1 MISRAARW
9 PHDTGYTMKAHILNV
24 GITKNYFNAVS
35 NQFLPMQSAA
45 CEPMDNILSNST
57 GPVNALVAFVPGSE
71 KDLIGMVTADWG
83 NGMDIDEVS
92 ESLQFGSRHT
102 DEGPL
107 CIHGV
112 GLNNFLLVATRNK
125 YPWFIATKK
134 PEEDSYHLVDGPFDT
149 KMKIVE
155 QQDIPLADIVMRD
168 AYKPLGAP
176 STIIYVEMDKSTA
189 STMLTQNGSCA
200 PSKVSSLNVLRRSIA
215 EHFGVKYRNYLKPD
229 DSGAAPARILIP
241 DYQMANGKTCDV
253 FVKPIFQR
261 YKAVTGTHHL
271 SVNYNGHD
279 IPVSV
284 EVGLL
289 NAAATQTRAVTGGYA
304 LKHYYQGNMSTQGV
318 DIQLGDRVIATAQLD
333 TIWDRARHPSFNLF
347 TGTIAIDISDLPR
360 GFLNTLANKSNI
372 DLSDEGWRAIFD
384 AVKDAVPV
392 VEDKTCPLEE
402 YAKQFAERIMNNTGN
417 KVKLQ
422 FPVYANRTRIDV
434 LEYIDENH
442 CNIYDFMSTA
452 ANMKSVAELR
462 THWDGMVSQG
472 CQPVSATM
480 FTTSRGPM
488 LSHTCEEL
496 NSLIQSMPDDKM
508 KAALKVAKGDVAK
521 LPHYNL
527 EIVVDKNLP
536 R

>member
-1 MISRAARW
+1 
-9 PHDTGYTMKAHILNV
+9 MKAHILNV

-35 NQFLPMQSAA
+35 NQFLPMHSAA

-83 NGMDIDEVS
+83 NGMDINEVS

-318 DIQLGDRVIATAQLD
+318 DIQLE
-333 TIWDRARHPSFNLF
+333 
-347 TGTIAIDISDLPR
+347 
-360 GFLNTLANKSNI
+360 SNI

-417 KVKLQ
+417 KVELQ

>member
-35 NQFLPMQSAA
+35 NQFLPMHSAA

-83 NGMDIDEVS
+83 NGMDINEVS

-360 GFLNTLANKSNI
+360 
-372 DLSDEGWRAIFD
+372 DR
-384 AVKDAVPV
+384 
-392 VEDKTCPLEE
+392 
-402 YAKQFAERIMNNTGN
+402 
-417 KVKLQ
+417 
-422 FPVYANRTRIDV
+422 
-434 LEYIDENH
+434 
-442 CNIYDFMSTA
+442 
-452 ANMKSVAELR
+452 KSV
-462 THWDGMVSQG
+462 V
-472 CQPVSATM
+472 
-480 FTTSRGPM
+480 
-488 LSHTCEEL
+488 
-496 NSLIQSMPDDKM
+496 
-508 KAALKVAKGDVAK
+508 
-521 LPHYNL
+521 
-527 EIVVDKNLP
+527 
-536 R
+536 

>member
-1 MISRAARW
+1 
-9 PHDTGYTMKAHILNV
+9 MKAHIINV
-24 GITKNYFNAVS
+24 GITKNYFDAVS
-35 NQFLPMQSAA
+35 KQNLPMSSAA

-71 KDLIGMVTADWG
+71 KDLVGMVIADWG
-83 NGMDIDEVS
+83 NGMDIDGLS
-92 ESLQFGSRHT
+92 EGLQFGSRHT
-102 DEGPL
+102 NEGPL

-112 GLNNFLLVATRNK
+112 GLNNFLLVSTRNM

-134 PEEDSYHLVDGPFDT
+134 PDEDSYHRVDGPFDT
-149 KMKIVE
+149 QMKIVE
-155 QQDIPLADIVMRD
+155 QKDVPLANIVMRD

-189 STMLTQNGSCA
+189 STMLTTNGSCA
-200 PSKVSSLNVLRRSIA
+200 PSRVPNLNVLRRSIA

-229 DSGAAPARILIP
+229 DSGAAPARIMIP
-241 DYQMANGKTCDV
+241 DYQMASGKTCDV

-261 YKAVTGTHHL
+261 YKSVTEPHYMT
-271 SVNYNGHD
+271 VNCKGHD
-279 IPVSV
+279 IPVTV

-289 NAAATQTRAVTGGYA
+289 NVEASKTRAVTGGYA
-304 LKHYYQGNMSTQGV
+304 LKHYYQGNENTEGV

-333 TIWDRARHPSFNLF
+333 TIWDRARHPSLNKF

-372 DLSDEGWRAIFD
+372 DLSDEGWRTIFD
-384 AVKDAVPV
+384 AVKDSVPL
-392 VEDKTCPLEE
+392 VEDKTCTLEE
-402 YAKQFAERIMNNTGN
+402 YAKKFAERITNNTGN
-417 KVKLQ
+417 VVELQ
-422 FPVYANRTRIDV
+422 YPVYANRTRIDV

-442 CNIYDFMSTA
+442 CNIYDFMSATA
-452 ANMKSVAELR
+452 NLKAVAELR

-480 FTTSRGPM
+480 FTIRRGPM
-488 LSHTCEEL
+488 LGHTCEEL
-496 NSLIQSMPDDKM
+496 NGLIQSMPDDKM
-508 KAALKVAKGDVAK
+508 DAALKVAKGDVSK
-521 LPHYNL
+521 LPHYNF
-527 EIVVDKNLP
+527 EVVVDKNLP

>member
-1 MISRAARW
+1 
-9 PHDTGYTMKAHILNV
+9 MKAHILNV

-134 PEEDSYHLVDGPFDT
+134 PEEGSYHLVDGPFDT

-241 DYQMANGKTCDV
+241 DYRMFDGKTRDV
-253 FVKPIFQR
+253 LVKPIFQP
-261 YKAVTGTHHL
+261 YKEKRQDKRFVVEYDG
-271 SVNYNGHD
+271 YE
-279 IPVSV
+279 IPVKV
-284 EVGLL
+284 ECGLL
-289 NAAATQTRAVTGGYA
+289 DSEATRGMVTGGYD
-304 LKHYYQGNMSTQGV
+304 LKRFYQCNMPTQGL
-318 DIQLGDRVIATAQLD
+318 DIQLGDRVISTAQFD
-333 TIWDRARHPSFNLF
+333 TIWDRARHPSFNAF
-347 TGTIAIDISDLPR
+347 TGVVAVDITGLPR

-372 DLSDEGWRAIFD
+372 DLSDKGWRTIFD
-384 AVKDAVPV
+384 AIAENVKPFDSEPF
-392 VEDKTCPLEE
+392 TLEK
-402 YAKQFAERIMNNTGN
+402 YAQEFANRLVADTGN
-417 KVKLQ
+417 EVELQ
-422 FPVYANRTRIDV
+422 FPLYANRTRIDV
-434 LEYIDENH
+434 LEHIDESH
-442 CNIYDFMSTA
+442 CRIYDFMSGVATL
-452 ANMKSVAELR
+452 KSVTELR
-462 THWDGMVSQG
+462 THWDGMVAQG
-472 CQPVSATM
+472 IQPISAVM
-480 FTTSRGPM
+480 YCNKRGPM
-488 LSHTCEEL
+488 LKHTCDEMNTLVQAMNDEDFYMTL
-496 NSLIQSMPDDKM
+496 E
-508 KAALKVAKGDVAK
+508 AAGGDVSK
-521 LPHYNL
+521 MPHYSFD
-527 EIVVDKNLP
+527 VVLDQNIPIKK
-536 R
+536 

>member
-35 NQFLPMQSAA
+35 NQFLPMHSAA

-83 NGMDIDEVS
+83 NGMDIDEVG

-134 PEEDSYHLVDGPFDT
+134 PEEGSYHLVDGPFDT

-200 PSKVSSLNVLRRSIA
+200 PSRVSSLNVLRRSIA

-289 NAAATQTRAVTGGYA
+289 NVAATQTRAVTG
-304 LKHYYQGNMSTQGV
+304 V
-318 DIQLGDRVIATAQLD
+318 
-333 TIWDRARHPSFNLF
+333 
-347 TGTIAIDISDLPR
+347 
-360 GFLNTLANKSNI
+360 
-372 DLSDEGWRAIFD
+372 
-384 AVKDAVPV
+384 
-392 VEDKTCPLEE
+392 
-402 YAKQFAERIMNNTGN
+402 
-417 KVKLQ
+417 
-422 FPVYANRTRIDV
+422 
-434 LEYIDENH
+434 
-442 CNIYDFMSTA
+442 
-452 ANMKSVAELR
+452 
-462 THWDGMVSQG
+462 
-472 CQPVSATM
+472 
-480 FTTSRGPM
+480 
-488 LSHTCEEL
+488 
-496 NSLIQSMPDDKM
+496 MP
-508 KAALKVAKGDVAK
+508 
-521 LPHYNL
+521 
-527 EIVVDKNLP
+527 
-536 R
+536 

>member
-1 MISRAARW
+1 MAQERAILHCDMNCFYASCEMAYHPELQGKPIAVCGDPERRSGIVLTASYPAKRMGVKTGMPLW
-9 PHDTGYTMKAHILNV
+9 EAQQHCRDIIFVPAHYDLYTRFSGYTREI
-24 GITKNYFNAVS
+24 
-35 NQFLPMQSAA
+35 FLRFTDQV
-45 CEPMDNILSNST
+45 EPFGL
-57 GPVNALVAFVPGSE
+57 
-71 KDLIGMVTADWG
+71 
-83 NGMDIDEVS
+83 DEAW
-92 ESLQFGSRHT
+92 LDCTGSRMMYGDGLT
-102 DEGPL
+102 IAKKISDTIKDELG
-107 CIHGV
+107 
-112 GLNNFLLVATRNK
+112 
-125 YPWFIATKK
+125 
-134 PEEDSYHLVDGPFDT
+134 
-149 KMKIVE
+149 
-155 QQDIPLADIVMRD
+155 MRD

-200 PSKVSSLNVLRRSIA
+200 PSRVSSLNVLRRSIA

-289 NAAATQTRAVTGGYA
+289 NVAATQTRAVTGGYA

-417 KVKLQ
+417 KVELQ

>member
-1 MISRAARW
+1 
-9 PHDTGYTMKAHILNV
+9 MKAHILNV

-35 NQFLPMQSAA
+35 NQFLPMHSAA

-83 NGMDIDEVS
+83 NGMDINEVS

-125 YPWFIATKK
+125 YPWFIASKK
-134 PEEDSYHLVDGPFDT
+134 PEEDFYHLVDGPFDT

-200 PSKVSSLNVLRRSIA
+200 PSRVSSLNVLRRSIA

-289 NAAATQTRAVTGGYA
+289 NVAATQTRAVTGGYA

-333 TIWDRARHPSFNLF
+333 TIWDRARHPSYNLF

-417 KVKLQ
+417 KVELQ

-434 LEYIDENH
+434 LEYLDNDH
-442 CNIYDFMSTA
+442 CVIHDFMSTT
-452 ANMKSVAELR
+452 ANLKAVAELR
-462 THWDGMVSQG
+462 THWDGMVAQG

-480 FTTSRGPM
+480 YCPKIGPM
-488 LSHTCEEL
+488 LKHTCDEL
-496 NSLIQSMPDDKM
+496 NTLIQSMNDKDF
-508 KAALKVAKGDVAK
+508 KDAWAAAKGDVAK
-521 LPHYNL
+521 MPHYSFAV
-527 EIVVDKNLP
+527 EVDKNIP
-536 R
+536 DKKA